1 VRDRVQNNWEIG
13 LRLSDISSGT
23 GIVAKCGK
31 CQRRRE
37 LDRRRLIQ
45 RFGGDARLFR
55 IEMALRCTGCGSEVA
70 CRIELQAA
78 RRD

>member
-1 VRDRVQNNWEIG
+1 M
-13 LRLSDISSGT
+13 RLSDVSPLS

-31 CQRRRE
+31 CSRRRE
-37 LDRRRLIQ
+37 LDRRELMR
-45 RFGGDARLFR
+45 RFGEDARLFR

-70 CRIELQAA
+70 CRIELRAP